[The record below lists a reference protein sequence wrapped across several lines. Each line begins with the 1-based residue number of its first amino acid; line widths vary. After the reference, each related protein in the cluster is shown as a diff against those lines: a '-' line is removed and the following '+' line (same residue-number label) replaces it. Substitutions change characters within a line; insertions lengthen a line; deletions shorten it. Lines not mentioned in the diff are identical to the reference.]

1 MLRLWCNRHA
11 TRCYA
16 LFIRRRANVNAQRL
30 RGPEQPRAACRRV
43 MSPIPMGQTSVVV
56 GLVESNHT
64 RRTSADRVFFG
75 FLIWLFVVVRHEWLC
90 REAQAVAASTQVSV
104 REIYS

>member
-1 MLRLWCNRHA
+1 MD
-11 TRCYA
+11 
-16 LFIRRRANVNAQRL
+16 
-30 RGPEQPRAACRRV
+30 
-43 MSPIPMGQTSVVV
+43 QTSVVWCGVVVV

-64 RRTSADRVFFG
+64 RRTSADRVFFV
-75 FLIWLFVVVRHEWLC
+75 FLVWLFVVVRHEWLC